1 MYKSQY
7 IKRPFLVL
15 QIFFRRLGVGAAGD
29 VYKRQFLDGVIA
41 VFPNFTGLYDVLSYI
56 PLFTDG
62 FGWVI
67 PSLAMGVI
75 RGIVDRGKPRN
86 YCPKTE
92 ERLAL

>member
-1 MYKSQY
+1 MMEFTRGLY
-7 IKRPFLVL
+7 IHPH
-15 QIFFRRLGVGAAGD
+15 FFG
-29 VYKRQFLDGVIA
+29 FLDGVIA

-75 RGIVDRGKPRN
+75 MGIVYRGKPRN

>member
-1 MYKSQY
+1 MKMC
-7 IKRPFLVL
+7 IRD
-15 QIFFRRLGVGAAGD
+15 R
-29 VYKRQFLDGVIA
+29 
-41 VFPNFTGLYDVLSYI
+41 YDVLSYI

-75 RGIVDRGKPRN
+75 MGIVYRGKPRN